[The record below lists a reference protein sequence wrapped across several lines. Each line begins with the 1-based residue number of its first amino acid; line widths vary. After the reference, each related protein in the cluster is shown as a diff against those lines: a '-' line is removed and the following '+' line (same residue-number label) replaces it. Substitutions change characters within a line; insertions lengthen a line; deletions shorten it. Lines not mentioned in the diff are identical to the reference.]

1 MYIIINLFFILHDT
15 NLLPCDI
22 VENSQR
28 GGFQKK
34 FLNLNLKQFKS
45 LTQFLLCWVKK
56 LENVKPAKN
65 HNSTNFICG
74 GKAIKATSDYELD
87 KKPRML
93 PQFATQLGWEI
104 LS

>member
-1 MYIIINLFFILHDT
+1 MD
-15 NLLPCDI
+15 D
-22 VENSQR
+22 
-28 GGFQKK
+28 
-34 FLNLNLKQFKS
+34 
-45 LTQFLLCWVKK
+45 KK

-93 PQFATQLGWEI
+93 PQFATQLVVETSVPWLGNI
-104 LS
+104 SLTFLR